1 MKAGH
6 RANLIIALFTLLVIV
21 VFGYAY
27 NASVTRSVTD
37 AIYNDRQAL
46 TDYNTEIIAALTRA
60 ESTGDWAQI
69 INQYDEI
76 VISIK
81 DSANRII
88 LRSEGRSRSALDVR
102 IRTPFDYHNRAY
114 MIISSMYLLRDYTTH
129 TRELVKFIFIE
140 FLIGL
145 SALCMLIFVIYT
157 VILRPYRRFYH
168 LIEKYERGEPLPPQH
183 FRGNVARIYAR
194 FLEMTKNL
202 EQQQQTQ
209 RQIIA
214 SISHD
219 IKTPL
224 TSILGYTER
233 LQKGG
238 LSPERQQ
245 AYLST
250 IYAKS
255 NEMQS
260 LISEFDEYLSYKMS
274 SAAHTEL
281 LSTEQLCVCM
291 RKEFEDELSF
301 SGISFELNNRAPS
314 AMLRVDCAK
323 MKRVA
328 GNIISNSAK
337 HIPPTGGRIVCTVDA
352 DKQSVQFR
360 FADNGDGVP
369 QDKLHLIFEPLYTS
383 DTSRKVAGLG
393 LSICKEIVE
402 AHGGSIEAGRAAIG
416 GLELC
421 ITLPRADK

>member
-6 RANLIIALFTLLVIV
+6 RANLIIALFTLVVIIA
-21 VFGYAY
+21 FGYAY
-27 NASVTRSVTD
+27 NASVTQTVTD
-37 AIYNDRQAL
+37 AIYNDRQVL
-46 TDYNTEIIAALTRA
+46 TDYNTEIIAALTQT
-60 ESTGDWAQI
+60 ESTENWAQI
-69 INQYDEI
+69 INQYEEI

-102 IRTPFDYHNRAY
+102 ILTPFDYHNRAY

-145 SALCMLIFVIYT
+145 SALCMLFFVIYS
-157 VILRPYRRFYH
+157 VILRPYRKFYL
-168 LIEKYERGEPLPPQH
+168 LIEKYERGEPLPEQH
-183 FRGNVARIYAR
+183 FRGNVGRIYAR
-194 FLEMTKNL
+194 FLKMTQNL

-245 AYLST
+245 TYLST
-250 IYAKS
+250 IYAKA

-281 LSTEQLCVCM
+281 LSTEQLCACM

-301 SGISFELNNRAPS
+301 SGITFELNNRAPN

-328 GNIISNSAK
+328 GNIIGNSAK
-337 HIPPTGGRIVCTVDA
+337 HIPQTDGRIICTVDA
-352 DKQSVQFR
+352 DKHTVQFR

-369 QDKLHLIFEPLYTS
+369 QDKLGLIFEPLYTS

-402 AHGGSIEAGRAAIG
+402 AHGGSIEAGKAAIG

-421 ITLPRADK
+421 ITLPRADT

>member
-245 AYLST
+245 TYLST

>member
-238 LSPERQQ
+238 LSPQRQQ
-245 AYLST
+245 TYLST

>member
-27 NASVTRSVTD
+27 NTSVTRSVTD

-245 AYLST
+245 TYLST

-402 AHGGSIEAGRAAIG
+402 AHGGSIEAGKAAIG

>member
-21 VFGYAY
+21 AFGYAY
-27 NASVTRSVTD
+27 NASVTRTVTD

-46 TDYNTEIIAALTRA
+46 TDYNTEIIAALTQT

-81 DSANRII
+81 DSDNRII

-145 SALCMLIFVIYT
+145 SVLCILIFVVYT
-157 VILRPYRRFYH
+157 VILRPYRRFYY
-168 LIEKYERGEPLPPQH
+168 LIEQYERGEPLPEQH
-183 FRGNVARIYAR
+183 FRGNVGRIYAR
-194 FLEMTKNL
+194 FLGMTKNL

-238 LSPERQQ
+238 LTQERQQ
-245 AYLST
+245 QYLST

-260 LISEFDEYLSYKMS
+260 LINEFDEFLSYQMET
-274 SAAHTEL
+274 AVHTEL
-281 LSTEQLCVCM
+281 LSTQALCDCM
-291 RKEFEDELSF
+291 RKEFADELSF
-301 SGISFELNNRAPS
+301 SGIAFELNNRAPN

-328 GNIISNSAK
+328 GNIIGNSAK
-337 HIPPTGGRIVCTVDA
+337 HVPQPGGRIVCTVDA
-352 DKQSVQFR
+352 DKQNVFFR

-369 QDKLHLIFEPLYTS
+369 EDKLTIIFEPLYTS

-393 LSICKEIVE
+393 LSISKEIVE
-402 AHGGSIEAGRAAIG
+402 AHGGTIEASKASIG

-421 ITLPRADK
+421 ITLPRADT

>member
-157 VILRPYRRFYH
+157 VILRPYRRFYL

-245 AYLST
+245 TYLST
-250 IYAKS
+250 IYAKA

-301 SGISFELNNRAPS
+301 SGITFELNNRAPS

-337 HIPPTGGRIVCTVDA
+337 HIPQTGGRIVCTVDA

>member
-27 NASVTRSVTD
+27 NTSVTRSVTD

-245 AYLST
+245 TYLST